1 MNSNCD
7 SATRPPV
14 EILRGASLFL
24 DFDGTLVDIRATPD
38 AVVVTAKLRRL
49 LEKLQERLEGRVAI
63 ITGRATA
70 SVEELF
76 RPVRILIGGSHGL
89 EIPGEGAIQQ
99 RRPDCLDS
107 IVAEL
112 RELERQY
119 PGVLVEEKPLGVA
132 LHYRQAP
139 DAEQAC
145 RMATDLAA
153 ERSGL
158 EVQPGKMVFELKPV
172 GGDKGA
178 ALRSLMARPSFVGSC
193 PIFLGD
199 DLTDEAG
206 FVAARELGG
215 AGVLIGEPRATAAAY
230 RLGSVAEAL
239 DWLGRAS
246 EVAE

>member
-1 MNSNCD
+1 MNRNRASL
-7 SATRPPV
+7 TRPPV

-24 DFDGTLVDIRATPD
+24 DFDGTLVDIRATPE

-49 LEKLQERLEGRVAI
+49 LEKLQQQLNGRVAI
-63 ITGRATA
+63 ITGRAA
-70 SVEELF
+70 ANVEQLF
-76 RPVRILIGGSHGL
+76 RPVQILVGGSHGL
-89 EIPGEGAIQQ
+89 ELPGEGHEPQ
-99 RRPDCLDS
+99 RRPDRLDS

-112 RELERQY
+112 RGLERQY

-145 RMATDLAA
+145 RAATDRAA
-153 ERSGL
+153 ERSGM
-158 EVQPGKMVFELKPV
+158 EVQAGKMVFELKPV

-178 ALRSLMARPSFVGSC
+178 ALRSLMARPPFPGSR

-206 FVAARELGG
+206 FAAARELGG
-215 AGVLIGEPRATAAAY
+215 SGVLIGEPRATAAAY
-230 RLGSVAEAL
+230 WLGSVAEAL
-239 DWLGRAS
+239 DWLGRAI
-246 EVAE
+246 EAGE